1 MSTAKVNKKLLSD
14 FYKNIIVMFR
24 GTLIAQIIAVFGAIY
39 LAKIYGE
46 EAYGVFGFFISV
58 ISITSIIA
66 TLQLENCIVK
76 SKNFN
81 ESRNW
86 FNFLLATIPIIT
98 LFCFSIFYFISYNFT
113 LEKLTP
119 RIFLLLIIGNLILS
133 YTLVHENLLTYKKKF
148 SILSNAK
155 IVLTICNV
163 ALQILLFYLF
173 DTIGL
178 IIGFILSRFLLLLYY
193 FFIQKKEVKPVILS
207 EIRKNFSENSSILK
221 FLFPSN
227 LLNGIANNVMPLLI
241 TYFFGL
247 KEAGVYFFSIKIL
260 GTPLFLISASVS
272 QVFFQKS
279 SELFSKS
286 KQELFIL
293 TKKIVKLNLLIMLLL
308 LILINTFGIYLL
320 ELYFKNGWE
329 NLRIYTLILSFLI
342 LCRSS
347 FNPISSLIVVLD
359 KNLTGL
365 VFNIYLFIINL
376 IAIYFGYIYGNII
389 YTVYILS
396 FLGALGYIILLLYFL
411 NHLKFTSNTDV

>member
-1 MSTAKVNKKLLSD
+1 
-14 FYKNIIVMFR
+14 MFR